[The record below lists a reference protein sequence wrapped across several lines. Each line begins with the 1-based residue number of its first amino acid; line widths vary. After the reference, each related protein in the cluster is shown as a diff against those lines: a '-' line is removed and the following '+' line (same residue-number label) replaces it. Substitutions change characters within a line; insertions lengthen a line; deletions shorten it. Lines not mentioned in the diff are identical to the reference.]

1 MSAYLLDLLSV
12 KEFGSPVAQE
22 TGGSGQDRAIRRPLR
37 DTMTSNHAAV
47 RRVYL
52 MANPNKPEAEHAL
65 RTVES
70 FTAAD
75 VEIAGTCVGL
85 DVSEAVRAEADRI
98 IVFGGDGTLIGVARA
113 LGTHPIPLIGV
124 NIGKL
129 GFLAEFSVDELKAS
143 LHRAVC
149 DDTLVTPRIALQV
162 TVKHDGRVHD
172 KSLAINDCVI
182 HAGPPYR
189 IVRLGVSING
199 EHLTTV
205 AGDGLI
211 VCTPSGSTAHNLSA
225 GGPILQPRVPAIVLS
240 PLNPHS
246 LTHKPLVVE
255 SDSVIEIHASD
266 VNEGSTAI
274 IDGQVTCKL
283 EPGDRV
289 TVRRF
294 DSDYLLVHNPLYARW
309 HKLVT
314 KLHWGR
320 SPSCD

>member
-1 MSAYLLDLLSV
+1 MSDD
-12 KEFGSPVAQE
+12 KEK
-22 TGGSGQDRAIRRPLR
+22 
-37 DTMTSNHAAV
+37 

-52 MANPNKPEAEHAL
+52 LANPDKPEAARAMRAAENL
-65 RTVES
+65 QVES
-70 FTAAD
+70 VDIVGSAVGVDATDA
-75 VEIAGTCVGL
+75 VKAGV
-85 DVSEAVRAEADRI
+85 DRL
-98 IVFGGDGTLIGVARA
+98 IVFGGDGTLIGVARSMGA
-113 LGTHPIPLIGV
+113 NQLPLVGV

-129 GFLAEFSVDELKAS
+129 GFLAEFSVDEFNAS
-143 LHRAVC
+143 FARIAR
-149 DDTLVTPRIALQV
+149 DDTLVTRRIVLHV
-162 TVKHDGRVHD
+162 IVRHNGGVRDT
-172 KSLAINDCVI
+172 SLAINDCVI

-189 IVRLGVSING
+189 IIRLGVSING

-205 AGDGLI
+205 GGDGLI

-225 GGPILQPRVPAIVLS
+225 GGPIVQPRVPAIVLT

-255 SDSVIEIHASD
+255 SDSTIEIHASE

-274 IDGQVTCKL
+274 IDGQVTCPL
-283 EPGDRV
+283 QPGDRI

-294 DSDYLLVHNPLYARW
+294 ESDYLLVRNPLYARW

-320 SPSCD
+320 SPSYD

>member
-1 MSAYLLDLLSV
+1 
-12 KEFGSPVAQE
+12 
-22 TGGSGQDRAIRRPLR
+22 
-37 DTMTSNHAAV
+37 MTANKAAV
-47 RRVYL
+47 RRVFL
-52 MANPNKPEAEHAL
+52 IANPDKPEAEHAL

-70 FTAAD
+70 FSAEG
-75 VEIAGTCVGL
+75 VEIAGASMGL
-85 DVSEAVRAEADRI
+85 DVSRAVRANADRI

-113 LGTHPIPLIGV
+113 LGTHPVPLIGV

-149 DDTLVTPRIALQV
+149 DDALVTSRIALHV
-162 TVKHDGRVHD
+162 TVRHDGRVHD

-240 PLNPHS
+240 ALNPHS

-266 VNEGSTAI
+266 VNEGTTAI
-274 IDGQVTCKL
+274 IDGQVTCGLK
-283 EPGDRV
+283 EGDRI

-294 DSDYLLVHNPLYARW
+294 EADYLLVHNPLYARW
-309 HKLVT
+309 HKLVN

-320 SPSCD
+320 SPTYD

>member
-1 MSAYLLDLLSV
+1 MSDDKA
-12 KEFGSPVAQE
+12 K
-22 TGGSGQDRAIRRPLR
+22 
-37 DTMTSNHAAV
+37 

-52 MANPNKPEAEHAL
+52 LANPDKPEAARAMRAAENL
-65 RTVES
+65 QVEG
-70 FTAAD
+70 
-75 VEIAGTCVGL
+75 VEIIGSAIGVDATDAVKAGV
-85 DVSEAVRAEADRI
+85 DRL
-98 IVFGGDGTLIGVARA
+98 IVFGGDGTLIGVARSMGA
-113 LGTHPIPLIGV
+113 NQLPLVGV

-129 GFLAEFSVDELKAS
+129 GFLAEFSLDELKES
-143 LHRAVC
+143 FERVMR
-149 DDTLVTPRIALQV
+149 DDTLVTRRIALHV
-162 TVKHDGRVHD
+162 TVRHNGGVRDR
-172 KSLAINDCVI
+172 SLAINDCVI

-189 IVRLGVSING
+189 IIRLGVSING

-205 AGDGLI
+205 GGDGLI

-225 GGPILQPRVPAIVLS
+225 GGPIVQPRVPAIVLT

-255 SDSVIEIHASD
+255 SDSTIEIHASE

-274 IDGQVTCKL
+274 IDGQVTFPL
-283 EPGDRV
+283 QPGDRI

-294 DSDYLLVHNPLYARW
+294 ESDYLLVRNPLYARW

-320 SPSCD
+320 SPSYD